1 MIGCRLRY
9 ISPQTTPDDGNRAA
23 RVTVRGNGGNSG
35 CSRTETGKAGPRT
48 VRHRATKPRHLPDAV
63 AALDLRLT
71 GEEVSALEAPYTL
84 RAPTGF

>member
-1 MIGCRLRY
+1 M
-9 ISPQTTPDDGNRAA
+9 
-23 RVTVRGNGGNSG
+23 TVRGNGGNSG

-63 AALDLRLT
+63 AALDLHLPDAVAALDLRLT